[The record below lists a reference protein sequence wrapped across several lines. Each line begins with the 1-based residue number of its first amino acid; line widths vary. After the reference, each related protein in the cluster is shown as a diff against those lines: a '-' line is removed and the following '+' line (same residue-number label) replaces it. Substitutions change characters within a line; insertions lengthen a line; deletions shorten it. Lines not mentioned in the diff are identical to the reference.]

1 MERLDGTAARQR
13 IKDAQEMPMRKLPQP
28 RGYDP
33 QGRAHIAA
41 MSMGGVM
48 ISAGAGIWAT
58 SRKPNIGLCA
68 AALTAGVCQALAGF
82 MIGHTDR
89 LRGFQIAAGTS
100 LVSSAMLGV
109 QFSQAFDKGITQ
121 LEVLQAKEAAKA
133 QEYIAK
139 GREVPKPKAI
149 DPQSTKA
156 TLLLFKRHRI
166 LAALTGLNVL
176 AAMYYGQKLTL
187 PAAAIEW
194 RRHDLGN
201 KMARDLGPPP
211 EERWR

>member
-1 MERLDGTAARQR
+1 
-13 IKDAQEMPMRKLPQP
+13 MRKLPQP

-33 QGRAHIAA
+33 QGRAHLAA

-48 ISAGAGIWAT
+48 ISAGAGLWAT
-58 SRKPNIGLCA
+58 ARKPNIGMCA
-68 AALTAGVCQALAGF
+68 AAVAAGISHALAGF

-100 LVSSAMLGV
+100 LVSSAMLGI
-109 QFSQAFDKGITQ
+109 QFSQAFDKGVAQ
-121 LEVLQAKEAAKA
+121 LEVLQAKEVAKA
-133 QEYIAK
+133 QEYVAQ

-156 TLLLFKRHRI
+156 SLLLLKRHRI
-166 LAALTGLNVL
+166 LAGLAGLNVL

-194 RRHDLGN
+194 RRHDLGDGMTRN
-201 KMARDLGPPP
+201 LKPASDEWGR
-211 EERWR
+211 